1 MEQEFE
7 PRLEPLFST
16 VKAIDQMWDRDDMT
30 FCVFRKNSDQ
40 SVSFYH
46 ANLKYMHNMK
56 FVQGMFEH
64 SIEEVFGSRC
74 AAILGDFFEHDF
86 QEGQELQY
94 VYEIPSNEKVV
105 FWQVSVTCKGQYIV
119 FWGRK
124 ISLAAL
130 VKSCCAKTVDFSDFL
145 PQNCSTQFLMRT
157 DNGYALSDGSKASL
171 NEENAWFLNSFRAIK
186 SFLDACM
193 RENVPICYL
202 SFVEQ
207 DGKRTYLSNLLMPVV
222 HQEAK
227 MMMVRIEKISLHS
240 YFELLETRVFI
251 LWEKIKMNPDGR
263 AIHIEH

>member
-64 SIEEVFGSRC
+64 SIEEVFGSRG

-94 VYEIPSNEKVV
+94 VGEEK
-105 FWQVSVTCKGQYIV
+105 FPLQHW
-119 FWGRK
+119 
-124 ISLAAL
+124 
-130 VKSCCAKTVDFSDFL
+130 
-145 PQNCSTQFLMRT
+145 
-157 DNGYALSDGSKASL
+157 
-171 NEENAWFLNSFRAIK
+171 
-186 SFLDACM
+186 
-193 RENVPICYL
+193 
-202 SFVEQ
+202 
-207 DGKRTYLSNLLMPVV
+207 
-222 HQEAK
+222 
-227 MMMVRIEKISLHS
+227 
-240 YFELLETRVFI
+240 
-251 LWEKIKMNPDGR
+251 
-263 AIHIEH
+263 